1 MSISSHE
8 RPKMR
13 SPHLRVFP
21 HHEDSRPVLRSEPKV
36 QMKLSELF
44 PLLAEA
50 YRGDYLW
57 LDDFADDTVMVT
69 RDLFEVVHAFAQC
82 RPSA

>member
-1 MSISSHE
+1 MS
-8 RPKMR
+8 
-13 SPHLRVFP
+13 SPHLRIYP
-21 HHEDSRPVLRSEPKV
+21 RRDDSEGSARQQPAVA
-36 QMKLSELF
+36 MKMSELF

-57 LDDFADDTVMVT
+57 LEDFADDAVMVT
-69 RDLFEVVHAFAQC
+69 SDFYEVVHAFAQC

>member
-1 MSISSHE
+1 M
-8 RPKMR
+8 P

-21 HHEDSRPVLRSEPKV
+21 RPEEPAPAPRGEPKFE
-36 QMKLSELF
+36 MRLSELF

-57 LDDFADDTVMVT
+57 LEDFADDAVMVT

>member
-1 MSISSHE
+1 
-8 RPKMR
+8 
-13 SPHLRVFP
+13 
-21 HHEDSRPVLRSEPKV
+21 
-36 QMKLSELF
+36 MKLSELF

-57 LDDFADDTVMVT
+57 LDDFADDTVMIT
-69 RDLFEVVHAFAQC
+69 PDLFEVVHAFIKC

>member
-1 MSISSHE
+1 MS
-8 RPKMR
+8 
-13 SPHLRVFP
+13 SPHLRIFP
-21 HHEDSRPVLRSEPKV
+21 YGEQPENTPKQSPEIPV
-36 QMKLSELF
+36 KLSELF

-57 LDDFADDTVMVT
+57 LDDFADDTVMIT
-69 RDLFEVVHAFAQC
+69 PDLFEVVHAFIKC

>member
-1 MSISSHE
+1 ML
-8 RPKMR
+8 

-21 HHEDSRPVLRSEPKV
+21 PHENDRAATHSEP
-36 QMKLSELF
+36 QIRMKLAELF
-44 PLLAEA
+44 PILAEA

-57 LDDFADDTVMVT
+57 LEDFADDSVMVT
-69 RDLFEVVHAFAQC
+69 RDLYELVHAFAQC